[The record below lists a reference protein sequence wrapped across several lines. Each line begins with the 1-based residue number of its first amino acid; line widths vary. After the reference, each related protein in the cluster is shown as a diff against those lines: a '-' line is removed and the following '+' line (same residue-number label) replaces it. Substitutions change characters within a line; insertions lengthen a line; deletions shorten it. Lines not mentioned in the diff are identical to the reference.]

1 MPNFVG
7 RAGCPSLMISG
18 LFVPHHKKFLGI
30 FLIGSPLENSTKRN
44 AQCHSVRAACQR
56 DYKTKCSEESLEC
69 FVSLRFATLSMTK
82 QDHLLALLIKGMN
95 FSLTQRRKDA
105 KVRVLKIQFGNF
117 IPRFSNAHLFCGL
130 L

>member
-56 DYKTKCSEESLEC
+56 DYKTKCSEESLEM
-69 FVSLRFATLSMTK
+69 LRFAS
-82 QDHLLALLIKGMN
+82 
-95 FSLTQRRKDA
+95 FRYTQHDKT
-105 KVRVLKIQFGNF
+105 GSF
-117 IPRFSNAHLFCGL
+117 IGVAD
-130 L
+130 